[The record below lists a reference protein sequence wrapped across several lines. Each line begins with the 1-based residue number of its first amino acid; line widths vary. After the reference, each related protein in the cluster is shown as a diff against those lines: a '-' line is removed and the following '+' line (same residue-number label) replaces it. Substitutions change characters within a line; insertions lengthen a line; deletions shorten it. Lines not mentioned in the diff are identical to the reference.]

1 MAKARVT
8 KSPEERRQEII
19 DTARL
24 MFMEYGFEKTQ
35 MADIS
40 KKMNVAAG
48 TVYHYFKSK
57 TELLY
62 AVIDELMDEKTQIKQ
77 QLLNEAQDSAYDRL
91 KMTFTHFENEAN
103 GKLSDSFSDDP
114 AIIQYYLTKLS
125 NSFLPI
131 LVSLIKQGNT
141 DGSWNCEYPT
151 EAAVFILQ
159 GMTGVMTVEQE
170 RNDSSAEKSKRL
182 KAYTGF
188 LLRVLDVANLE

>member
-1 MAKARVT
+1 MAKTRIT
-8 KSPEERRQEII
+8 KPVEERRQEII
-19 DTARL
+19 DTART
-24 MFMEYGFEKTQ
+24 MFTENGFDATQ

-62 AVIDELMDEKTQIKQ
+62 AVIDELADESAKKKS
-77 QLLNEAQDSAYDRL
+77 LLLTETKGSAFDRL
-91 KMTFTHFENEAN
+91 KLTFAHFENEAE

-125 NSFLPI
+125 NSFLSV
-131 LVSLIKQGNT
+131 LVPLIEQGNT

-151 EAAVFILQ
+151 ETAVFILR
-159 GMTGVMTVEQE
+159 GMAGVMAIEQK
-170 RNDSSAEKSKRL
+170 RNDSPAEKNKRI
-182 KAYTGF
+182 KAYTHF
-188 LLRVLDVANLE
+188 VLRILDVVKSE